1 MEAERNQL
9 QIKLESM
16 DRQVLTLG
24 HYKEETARLS
34 SLIEDLPHL
43 QETIDQLKQE
53 NRELRSL
60 GVVAYQ
66 ARPAKTG
73 RMTPTEQLGGSMQ
86 ELLEQFSEVSG
97 ARGAALADDHG
108 LLVAGT
114 SEYAEDLAV
123 TGALCDGLMT
133 QVGELLPLASLQR
146 PVMVD
151 SNAVTAAIHP
161 FRVGPDRMILASL
174 SVQPGPD
181 DGAIGDFV
189 NQASRLIAGVES
201 RSA

>member
-1 MEAERNQL
+1 
-9 QIKLESM
+9 
-16 DRQVLTLG
+16 
-24 HYKEETARLS
+24 
-34 SLIEDLPHL
+34 
-43 QETIDQLKQE
+43 
-53 NRELRSL
+53 
-60 GVVAYQ
+60 
-66 ARPAKTG
+66 
-73 RMTPTEQLGGSMQ
+73 MQ

-146 PVMVD
+146 LVMVD

-181 DGAIGDFV
+181 DGAIGEFV